1 MNTIGNTMENGKLS
15 FTRLFF
21 KKSKNKK
28 GEECYISKVK
38 NYDILSDGKKKFL
51 GDAIVIANTC
61 GSQKSTINKEGRWD
75 VKVKKMD
82 KGSGYVVVDAVWT
95 LDRPDF
101 SNCDNR
107 VAFTING
114 REEKLKTDD
123 GKYIPLYFD
132 VKNWYDPETVFHNI
146 ERKMKFLQLGADF
159 SLEIFKNR
167 FLALCEQEEKNYGKL
182 AKKQKITKTD
192 EKIVDEDSLHA
203 LREKWDAKY
212 SKSKK

>member
-1 MNTIGNTMENGKLS
+1 MILNSHLNWLFSIIDEVSIELMLQIVFDKSINVISCKYTGKNERS
-15 FTRLFF
+15 QS
-21 KKSKNKK
+21 SK
-28 GEECYISKVK
+28 
-38 NYDILSDGKKKFL
+38 D
-51 GDAIVIANTC
+51 
-61 GSQKSTINKEGRWD
+61 
-75 VKVKKMD
+75 
-82 KGSGYVVVDAVWT
+82 
-95 LDRPDF
+95 
-101 SNCDNR
+101 
-107 VAFTING
+107 AFTING

-132 VKNWYDPETVFHNI
+132 AKNWYEPEVVFHNI

-167 FLALCEQEEKNYGKL
+167 FLALCEQDEKNYGKL